1 MDNTLIIILLSF
13 ICGFGIFYTL
23 FISRKTNNDKAD
35 KADEALGE
43 IQSIKKDIESISE
56 SLTSFNI
63 VQNKIENTLVRG
75 GAVQQGPW
83 GEYVLQNILDDLG
96 FRKGHE
102 YSTQETFS
110 DFDGISKQP
119 DVILHMPRNRHIIVD
134 SKTVLTSWHDYC
146 NAEKKD
152 RSILLKNFINSIK
165 SRLRDLASKNYSQE
179 YGINTVDR
187 VFMFIPIESSFLT
200 IMNDQTIIN
209 EIKNKKINIV
219 SPSTLFMMLKLI
231 ENLWDIDKQSKDLQ
245 EIRLSATNIYDKA
258 INVYESFDSAYKS
271 LNNAMIKMDQAKGR
285 LQDGKGS
292 LVDKLENFKN
302 LNKLKPNK
310 SFPNQSSDDKQI
322 EK

>member
-13 ICGFGIFYTL
+13 LCGFGIFYIL
-23 FISRKTNNDKAD
+23 FTSRKTNNDRVTDNIETIQEDIKRIETSLD
-35 KADEALGE
+35 K
-43 IQSIKKDIESISE
+43 
-56 SLTSFNI
+56 FNI
-63 VQNKIENTLVRG
+63 AQNKIENTLVRG

-83 GEYVLQNILDDLG
+83 GEFVLQNILDDLG
-96 FRKGHE
+96 FREGHE
-102 YSTQETFS
+102 YSTQKSFS
-110 DFDGISKQP
+110 NSDGISRQP

-146 NAEKKD
+146 NAEKDDKA
-152 RSILLKNFINSIK
+152 ILLKNFINSIK

-200 IMNDQTIIN
+200 IMNDQSIVD
-209 EIKNKKINIV
+209 EIKNRKINIV

-258 INVYESFDSAYKS
+258 INVYESFDSAYKA
-271 LNNAMIKMDQAKGR
+271 LNNAMTKMDQAKGR
-285 LQDGKGS
+285 LKDGKGS
-292 LVDKLENFKN
+292 LVDKLDNFKN

-310 SFPNQSSDDKQI
+310 SLPNQSSDDKQI

>member
-13 ICGFGIFYTL
+13 LCGFGIFYIL
-23 FISRKTNNDKAD
+23 FISRKTNNDTVTNYIETIQENIRRIETSLD
-35 KADEALGE
+35 K
-43 IQSIKKDIESISE
+43 
-56 SLTSFNI
+56 FNI
-63 VQNKIENTLVRG
+63 AQNKIENTLVRG

-83 GEYVLQNILDDLG
+83 GEFVLQNILDDLG
-96 FRKGHE
+96 FREGHE
-102 YSTQETFS
+102 YSTQKNFS
-110 DFDGISKQP
+110 NSDGISRQP

-134 SKTVLTSWHDYC
+134 SKTVLTSWHNYC
-146 NAEKKD
+146 NAEKDDKA
-152 RSILLKNFINSIK
+152 ILLKNFINSIK

-200 IMNDQTIIN
+200 IMNDQSIVD
-209 EIKNKKINIV
+209 EIKNRKINIV

-258 INVYESFDSAYKS
+258 INVYESFDSSYKA
-271 LNNAMIKMDQAKGR
+271 LNNAMTKMDQAKGR
-285 LQDGKGS
+285 LKDGKGS
-292 LVDKLENFKN
+292 LVDKLDNFKN

-310 SFPNQSSDDKQI
+310 SLPNQSSDDKQI
-322 EK
+322 ER

>member
-1 MDNTLIIILLSF
+1 MDNTLIVILLSF
-13 ICGFGIFYTL
+13 LCGFGIFYIL
-23 FISRKTNNDKAD
+23 FTSRKTNNDRVTDNIETIQEDIKRIETSLD
-35 KADEALGE
+35 K
-43 IQSIKKDIESISE
+43 
-56 SLTSFNI
+56 FNI
-63 VQNKIENTLVRG
+63 AQNKIENTLVRG

-83 GEYVLQNILDDLG
+83 GEFVLQNILDDLG
-96 FRKGHE
+96 FREGHE
-102 YSTQETFS
+102 YSTQKSFS
-110 DFDGISKQP
+110 NSDGISRQP

-146 NAEKKD
+146 NAEKDDKA
-152 RSILLKNFINSIK
+152 ILLKNFINSIK

-200 IMNDQTIIN
+200 IMNDQSIVD
-209 EIKNKKINIV
+209 EIKNRKINIV

-258 INVYESFDSAYKS
+258 INVYESFDSAYKA
-271 LNNAMIKMDQAKGR
+271 LNNAMTKMDQAKGR
-285 LQDGKGS
+285 LKDGKGS
-292 LVDKLENFKN
+292 LVDKLDNFKN

-310 SFPNQSSDDKQI
+310 SLPNQSSDDKQI

>member
-13 ICGFGIFYTL
+13 LCGFGIFYIL
-23 FISRKTNNDKAD
+23 FISRKTNNDTFTDNIETIQEDIKRIETSLD
-35 KADEALGE
+35 K
-43 IQSIKKDIESISE
+43 
-56 SLTSFNI
+56 FNI
-63 VQNKIENTLVRG
+63 AQNKIENTLVRG

-83 GEYVLQNILDDLG
+83 GEFVLQNILDDLG
-96 FRKGHE
+96 FREGHE
-102 YSTQETFS
+102 YSTQKSFS
-110 DFDGISKQP
+110 NSDGISRQP

-146 NAEKKD
+146 NAEKDDKAM
-152 RSILLKNFINSIK
+152 LLKNFINSIK

-200 IMNDQTIIN
+200 IMNDQSIVD
-209 EIKNKKINIV
+209 EIKNRKINIV

-258 INVYESFDSAYKS
+258 INVYESFDSAYKA
-271 LNNAMIKMDQAKGR
+271 LNNAMTKMDQAKGR
-285 LQDGKGS
+285 LKDGKGS
-292 LVDKLENFKN
+292 LVDKLDNFKN

-310 SFPNQSSDDKQI
+310 SLPNQSSDDKQI

>member
-13 ICGFGIFYTL
+13 LCGFGIFYIL
-23 FISRKTNNDKAD
+23 FISRKTNNDTVTDNIETIQEDIKRIETSLD
-35 KADEALGE
+35 K
-43 IQSIKKDIESISE
+43 
-56 SLTSFNI
+56 FNI
-63 VQNKIENTLVRG
+63 AQNKIENTLVRG

-83 GEYVLQNILDDLG
+83 GEFVLQNILDDLG
-96 FRKGHE
+96 FREGHE
-102 YSTQETFS
+102 YSTQKNFS
-110 DFDGISKQP
+110 NSDGISRQP

-134 SKTVLTSWHDYC
+134 SKTVLTSWHNYC
-146 NAEKKD
+146 NAEKDDKA
-152 RSILLKNFINSIK
+152 ILLKNFINSIK

-200 IMNDQTIIN
+200 IMNDQSIVD
-209 EIKNKKINIV
+209 EIKNRKINIV

-258 INVYESFDSAYKS
+258 INVYESFDSSYKA
-271 LNNAMIKMDQAKGR
+271 LNNAMTKMDQAKGR
-285 LQDGKGS
+285 LKDGKGS
-292 LVDKLENFKN
+292 LVDKLDNFKN

-310 SFPNQSSDDKQI
+310 SLPNQSSDDKQI

>member
-13 ICGFGIFYTL
+13 LCGFGIFYIL
-23 FISRKTNNDKAD
+23 FISRKTNNDSVTNYIETIQENIKRIETSLD
-35 KADEALGE
+35 K
-43 IQSIKKDIESISE
+43 
-56 SLTSFNI
+56 FNI
-63 VQNKIENTLVRG
+63 AQNKIENTLVRG

-83 GEYVLQNILDDLG
+83 GEFVLQNILDDLG
-96 FRKGHE
+96 FREGHE
-102 YSTQETFS
+102 YSTQKSFS
-110 DFDGISKQP
+110 NSDGISRQP

-146 NAEKKD
+146 NAEKDDKAM
-152 RSILLKNFINSIK
+152 LLKNFINSIK

-200 IMNDQTIIN
+200 IMNDQSIVD
-209 EIKNKKINIV
+209 EIKNRKINIV

-258 INVYESFDSAYKS
+258 INVYESFDSAYKA
-271 LNNAMIKMDQAKGR
+271 LNNAMTKMDQAKGR
-285 LQDGKGS
+285 LKDGKGS
-292 LVDKLENFKN
+292 LVDKLDNFKN

-310 SFPNQSSDDKQI
+310 SLPNQSSDDKQI

>member
-13 ICGFGIFYTL
+13 LCGFGIFYIL
-23 FISRKTNNDKAD
+23 FISRKTNNDTVTNYIETIQENIRRIETSLD
-35 KADEALGE
+35 K
-43 IQSIKKDIESISE
+43 
-56 SLTSFNI
+56 FNI
-63 VQNKIENTLVRG
+63 AQNKIENTLVRG

-83 GEYVLQNILDDLG
+83 GEFVLQNILDDLG
-96 FRKGHE
+96 FREGHE
-102 YSTQETFS
+102 YSTQKNFS
-110 DFDGISKQP
+110 NSDGISRQP

-134 SKTVLTSWHDYC
+134 SKTVLTSWHNYC
-146 NAEKKD
+146 NAEKDDKA
-152 RSILLKNFINSIK
+152 ILLKNFINSIK

-200 IMNDQTIIN
+200 IMNDQSIVD
-209 EIKNKKINIV
+209 EIKNRKINIV

-258 INVYESFDSAYKS
+258 INVYESFDSAYKA
-271 LNNAMIKMDQAKGR
+271 LNNAMTKMDQAKGR
-285 LQDGKGS
+285 LKDGKGS
-292 LVDKLENFKN
+292 LVDKLDNFKN

-310 SFPNQSSDDKQI
+310 SLPNQSSDDKQI
-322 EK
+322 ER

>member
-13 ICGFGIFYTL
+13 LCGFGIFYIL
-23 FISRKTNNDKAD
+23 FISRKTNNDTVTDNIETIQEDIKRIETSLD
-35 KADEALGE
+35 K
-43 IQSIKKDIESISE
+43 
-56 SLTSFNI
+56 FNI
-63 VQNKIENTLVRG
+63 AQNKIENTLVRG

-83 GEYVLQNILDDLG
+83 GEFVLQNILDDLG
-96 FRKGHE
+96 FREGHE
-102 YSTQETFS
+102 YSTQKSFYNS
-110 DFDGISKQP
+110 DGISRQP

-146 NAEKKD
+146 NAEKDDKA
-152 RSILLKNFINSIK
+152 ILLKNFINSIK

-200 IMNDQTIIN
+200 IMNDQSIVD
-209 EIKNKKINIV
+209 EIKNRKINIV

-258 INVYESFDSAYKS
+258 INVYESFDSAYKA
-271 LNNAMIKMDQAKGR
+271 LNNAMTKMDQAKGR
-285 LQDGKGS
+285 LKDGKGS
-292 LVDKLENFKN
+292 LVDKLDNFKN

-310 SFPNQSSDDKQI
+310 SLPNQSSDDKQI

>member
-13 ICGFGIFYTL
+13 LCGFGIFYIL
-23 FISRKTNNDKAD
+23 FISRKTNNDTFTDNIETIQEDIKRIETSLD
-35 KADEALGE
+35 K
-43 IQSIKKDIESISE
+43 
-56 SLTSFNI
+56 FNI
-63 VQNKIENTLVRG
+63 AQNKIENTLVRG

-83 GEYVLQNILDDLG
+83 GEFVLQNILDDLG
-96 FRKGHE
+96 FREGHE
-102 YSTQETFS
+102 YSTQKNFS
-110 DFDGISKQP
+110 NSDGISRQP

-146 NAEKKD
+146 NAEKDDKA
-152 RSILLKNFINSIK
+152 ILLKNFINSIK

-200 IMNDQTIIN
+200 IMNDQSIVD
-209 EIKNKKINIV
+209 EIKNRKINIV

-258 INVYESFDSAYKS
+258 INVYESFDSAYKA
-271 LNNAMIKMDQAKGR
+271 LNNAMTKMDQAKGR
-285 LQDGKGS
+285 LKDGKGS
-292 LVDKLENFKN
+292 LVDKLDNFKN

-310 SFPNQSSDDKQI
+310 SLPNQSSDDKQI

>member
-13 ICGFGIFYTL
+13 LCGFGIFYIL
-23 FISRKTNNDKAD
+23 FISRKTNNDTVTDNIETIQEDIKRIETSLD
-35 KADEALGE
+35 K
-43 IQSIKKDIESISE
+43 
-56 SLTSFNI
+56 FNI
-63 VQNKIENTLVRG
+63 AQNKIENTLVRG

-83 GEYVLQNILDDLG
+83 GEFVLQNILDDLG
-96 FRKGHE
+96 FREGHE
-102 YSTQETFS
+102 YSTQKRFS
-110 DFDGISKQP
+110 NSDGISRQP

-146 NAEKKD
+146 NAEKDDKA
-152 RSILLKNFINSIK
+152 ILLKNFINSIK

-200 IMNDQTIIN
+200 IMNDQSIVD
-209 EIKNKKINIV
+209 EIKNRKINIV

-258 INVYESFDSAYKS
+258 INVYESFDSAYKA
-271 LNNAMIKMDQAKGR
+271 LNNAMTKMDQAKGR
-285 LQDGKGS
+285 LKDGKGS
-292 LVDKLENFKN
+292 LVDKLDNFKN

-310 SFPNQSSDDKQI
+310 SLPNQSSDDKQI

>member
-13 ICGFGIFYTL
+13 LCGFGIFYIL
-23 FISRKTNNDKAD
+23 FISRKTNNDTVTDNIETIQEDIKRIETSLD
-35 KADEALGE
+35 K
-43 IQSIKKDIESISE
+43 
-56 SLTSFNI
+56 FNI
-63 VQNKIENTLVRG
+63 AQNKIENTLVRG

-83 GEYVLQNILDDLG
+83 GEFVLQNILDDLG
-96 FRKGHE
+96 FREGHE
-102 YSTQETFS
+102 YSTQKSFS
-110 DFDGISKQP
+110 NSDGISRQP

-146 NAEKKD
+146 NAEKDDKA
-152 RSILLKNFINSIK
+152 ILLKNFINSIK

-200 IMNDQTIIN
+200 IMNDQSIVD
-209 EIKNKKINIV
+209 EIKNRKINIV

-258 INVYESFDSAYKS
+258 INVYESFDSAYKA
-271 LNNAMIKMDQAKGR
+271 LNNAMTKMDQAKGR
-285 LQDGKGS
+285 LKDGKGS
-292 LVDKLENFKN
+292 LVDKLDNFKN

-310 SFPNQSSDDKQI
+310 SLPNQSSDDKQI
-322 EK
+322 ER

>member
-13 ICGFGIFYTL
+13 LCGFGIFYIL
-23 FISRKTNNDKAD
+23 FISRKTNNDTVTDNIETIQEDIKRIETSLD
-35 KADEALGE
+35 K
-43 IQSIKKDIESISE
+43 
-56 SLTSFNI
+56 FNI
-63 VQNKIENTLVRG
+63 AQNKIENTLVRG

-83 GEYVLQNILDDLG
+83 GEFVLQNILDDLG
-96 FRKGHE
+96 FREGHE
-102 YSTQETFS
+102 YSTQKSFS
-110 DFDGISKQP
+110 NSDGISRQP

-146 NAEKKD
+146 NAEKDDKA
-152 RSILLKNFINSIK
+152 ILLKNFINSIK

-200 IMNDQTIIN
+200 IMNDQSIVD
-209 EIKNKKINIV
+209 EIKNRKINIV

-258 INVYESFDSAYKS
+258 INVYESFDSAYKA
-271 LNNAMIKMDQAKGR
+271 LNNAMTKMDQAKGR
-285 LQDGKGS
+285 LKDGKGS
-292 LVDKLENFKN
+292 LVDKLDNFKN

-310 SFPNQSSDDKQI
+310 SLPNQSSDDKQI

>member
-13 ICGFGIFYTL
+13 LCGFGIFYIL
-23 FISRKTNNDKAD
+23 FISRKTNNDTVTDNIETIQEDIKRIETSLD
-35 KADEALGE
+35 K
-43 IQSIKKDIESISE
+43 
-56 SLTSFNI
+56 FNI
-63 VQNKIENTLVRG
+63 AQNKIENTLVRG

-83 GEYVLQNILDDLG
+83 GEFVLQNILDDLG
-96 FRKGHE
+96 FREGHE
-102 YSTQETFS
+102 YSTQKSFS
-110 DFDGISKQP
+110 NSDGISRQP

-146 NAEKKD
+146 NAEKDDKA
-152 RSILLKNFINSIK
+152 ILLKNFINSIK

-200 IMNDQTIIN
+200 IMNDQSIVD
-209 EIKNKKINIV
+209 EMKNRKINIV

-258 INVYESFDSAYKS
+258 INVYESFDSAYKA
-271 LNNAMIKMDQAKGR
+271 LNNAMTKMDQAKGR
-285 LQDGKGS
+285 LKDGKGS
-292 LVDKLENFKN
+292 LVDKLDNFKN

-310 SFPNQSSDDKQI
+310 SLPNQSSDDKQI

>member
-13 ICGFGIFYTL
+13 LCGFGIFYIL
-23 FISRKTNNDKAD
+23 FISRKTNNDSVTNYIETIQENIKRIETSLD
-35 KADEALGE
+35 K
-43 IQSIKKDIESISE
+43 
-56 SLTSFNI
+56 FNI
-63 VQNKIENTLVRG
+63 AQNKIENTLVRG

-83 GEYVLQNILDDLG
+83 GEFVLQNILDDLG
-96 FRKGHE
+96 FREGHE
-102 YSTQETFS
+102 YSTQKSFS
-110 DFDGISKQP
+110 NSDGISRQP

-146 NAEKKD
+146 NAEKDDKA
-152 RSILLKNFINSIK
+152 ILLKNFINSIK

-200 IMNDQTIIN
+200 IMNDQSIVD
-209 EIKNKKINIV
+209 EIKNRKINIV

-258 INVYESFDSAYKS
+258 INVYESFDSAYKA
-271 LNNAMIKMDQAKGR
+271 LNNAMTKMDQAKGR
-285 LQDGKGS
+285 LKDGKGS
-292 LVDKLENFKN
+292 LVDKLDNFKN

-310 SFPNQSSDDKQI
+310 SLPNQSSDDKQI

>member
-13 ICGFGIFYTL
+13 LCGFGIFYIL
-23 FISRKTNNDKAD
+23 FISRKTNNDTVTDNIETIQEDIKRIETSLD
-35 KADEALGE
+35 K
-43 IQSIKKDIESISE
+43 
-56 SLTSFNI
+56 FNI
-63 VQNKIENTLVRG
+63 AQNKIENTLVRG

-83 GEYVLQNILDDLG
+83 GEFVLQNILDDLG
-96 FRKGHE
+96 FREGHE
-102 YSTQETFS
+102 YSTQKSFS
-110 DFDGISKQP
+110 NSDGISRQP

-146 NAEKKD
+146 NAEKDDKA
-152 RSILLKNFINSIK
+152 ILLKNFINSIK

-200 IMNDQTIIN
+200 IMNDQSIVD
-209 EIKNKKINIV
+209 EMKNRKINIV

-258 INVYESFDSAYKS
+258 INVYESFDSAYKA
-271 LNNAMIKMDQAKGR
+271 LNNAMTKMDQAKGR
-285 LQDGKGS
+285 LKDGKGS
-292 LVDKLENFKN
+292 LVDKLDNFKN
-302 LNKLKPNK
+302 LNKLKFNK
-310 SFPNQSSDDKQI
+310 SLPNQSSDDKQI

>member
-13 ICGFGIFYTL
+13 LCGFGIFYIL
-23 FISRKTNNDKAD
+23 FISRKTNNDTVTNYIETIQENIRRIETSLD
-35 KADEALGE
+35 K
-43 IQSIKKDIESISE
+43 
-56 SLTSFNI
+56 FNI
-63 VQNKIENTLVRG
+63 AQNKIENTLVRG

-83 GEYVLQNILDDLG
+83 GEFVLQNILDDLG
-96 FRKGHE
+96 FREGHE
-102 YSTQETFS
+102 YSTQKSFS
-110 DFDGISKQP
+110 NSDGISRQP

-146 NAEKKD
+146 NAEKDDKA
-152 RSILLKNFINSIK
+152 ILLKNFINSIK

-200 IMNDQTIIN
+200 IMNDQSIVD
-209 EIKNKKINIV
+209 EIKNRKINIV

-258 INVYESFDSAYKS
+258 INVYESFDSSYKA
-271 LNNAMIKMDQAKGR
+271 LNNAMTKMDQAKGR
-285 LQDGKGS
+285 LKDGKGS
-292 LVDKLENFKN
+292 LVDKLDNFKN

-310 SFPNQSSDDKQI
+310 SLPNQSSDDKQI
-322 EK
+322 ER

>member
-1 MDNTLIIILLSF
+1 MDNTLIVILLSF
-13 ICGFGIFYTL
+13 LCGFGIFYIL
-23 FISRKTNNDKAD
+23 FISRKTNNDTVTDNIETIQEDIKRIETSLD
-35 KADEALGE
+35 K
-43 IQSIKKDIESISE
+43 
-56 SLTSFNI
+56 FNI
-63 VQNKIENTLVRG
+63 AQNKIENTLVRG

-83 GEYVLQNILDDLG
+83 GEFVLQNILDDLG
-96 FRKGHE
+96 FREGHE
-102 YSTQETFS
+102 YSTQKSFS
-110 DFDGISKQP
+110 NSDGISRQP

-146 NAEKKD
+146 NAEKDDKA
-152 RSILLKNFINSIK
+152 ILLKNFINSIK

-200 IMNDQTIIN
+200 IMNDQSIVD
-209 EIKNKKINIV
+209 EIKNRKINIV

-258 INVYESFDSAYKS
+258 INVYESFDSAYKA
-271 LNNAMIKMDQAKGR
+271 LNNAMTKMDQAKGR
-285 LQDGKGS
+285 LKDGKGS
-292 LVDKLENFKN
+292 LVDKLDNFKN

-310 SFPNQSSDDKQI
+310 SLPNQSSDDKQI

>member
-1 MDNTLIIILLSF
+1 MDNTLIIILLILLSF
-13 ICGFGIFYTL
+13 LCGFGIFYIL
-23 FISRKTNNDKAD
+23 FKSRKTNNDTVTDNIETIQEDIKRIETSLD
-35 KADEALGE
+35 K
-43 IQSIKKDIESISE
+43 
-56 SLTSFNI
+56 FNI
-63 VQNKIENTLVRG
+63 AQNKIENTLVRG

-83 GEYVLQNILDDLG
+83 GEFVLQNILDDLG
-96 FRKGHE
+96 FREGHE
-102 YSTQETFS
+102 YSTQKSFS
-110 DFDGISKQP
+110 NSDGISRQP

-146 NAEKKD
+146 NAEKDDKA
-152 RSILLKNFINSIK
+152 ILLKNFINSIK

-200 IMNDQTIIN
+200 IMNDQSIVD
-209 EIKNKKINIV
+209 EIKNRKINIV

-258 INVYESFDSAYKS
+258 INVYESFDSAYKA
-271 LNNAMIKMDQAKGR
+271 LNNAMTKMDQAKGR
-285 LQDGKGS
+285 LKDGKGS
-292 LVDKLENFKN
+292 LVDKLDNFKN

-310 SFPNQSSDDKQI
+310 SLPNQSSDDKQI

>member
-1 MDNTLIIILLSF
+1 MDNTLIIILLILLSF
-13 ICGFGIFYTL
+13 LCGFGIFYIL
-23 FISRKTNNDKAD
+23 FISRKTNNDTVTDNIETIQEDIKRIETSLD
-35 KADEALGE
+35 K
-43 IQSIKKDIESISE
+43 
-56 SLTSFNI
+56 FNI
-63 VQNKIENTLVRG
+63 AQNKIENTLVRG

-83 GEYVLQNILDDLG
+83 GEFVLQNILDDLG
-96 FRKGHE
+96 FREGHE
-102 YSTQETFS
+102 YSTQKNFS
-110 DFDGISKQP
+110 NSDGISRQP

-146 NAEKKD
+146 NAEKDDKA
-152 RSILLKNFINSIK
+152 ILLKNFINSIK

-258 INVYESFDSAYKS
+258 IKVYESFDSAYKA
-271 LNNAMIKMDQAKGR
+271 LNNAMTKMDQAKGR

>member
-13 ICGFGIFYTL
+13 LCGFGIFYIL
-23 FISRKTNNDKAD
+23 FISRKTNNDTFTDNIETIQEDIKRIETSLD
-35 KADEALGE
+35 K
-43 IQSIKKDIESISE
+43 
-56 SLTSFNI
+56 FNI
-63 VQNKIENTLVRG
+63 AQNKIENTLVRG

-83 GEYVLQNILDDLG
+83 GEFVLQNILDDLG
-96 FRKGHE
+96 FREGHE
-102 YSTQETFS
+102 YSTQKSFS
-110 DFDGISKQP
+110 NSDGISRQP

-146 NAEKKD
+146 NAEKDDKA
-152 RSILLKNFINSIK
+152 ILLKNFINSIK

-200 IMNDQTIIN
+200 IMNDQSIVD
-209 EIKNKKINIV
+209 EIKNRKINIV

-258 INVYESFDSAYKS
+258 INVYESFDSSYKA
-271 LNNAMIKMDQAKGR
+271 LNNAMTKMDQAKGR
-285 LQDGKGS
+285 LKDGKGS
-292 LVDKLENFKN
+292 LVDKLDNFKN

-310 SFPNQSSDDKQI
+310 SLPNQSSDDKQI